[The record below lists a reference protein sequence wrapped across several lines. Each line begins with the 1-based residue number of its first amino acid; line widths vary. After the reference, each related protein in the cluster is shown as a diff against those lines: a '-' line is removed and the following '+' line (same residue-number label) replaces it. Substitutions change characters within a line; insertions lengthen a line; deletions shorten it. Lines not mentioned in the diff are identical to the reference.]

1 MVKMHLWWIPYVAK
15 VHLLVSLS
23 MSKVESVFFL
33 QVSLK
38 RFLEISTL
46 VALLFFIIWS
56 LMLVFYYFTMTWTWN
71 LLVARVVL
79 TLKNR
84 WSENSKKPWQ
94 ELTIIRII
102 NYPSFAS
109 FLTGNCY
116 TFIQVSNFF
125 SKDKGFLKIL

>member
-1 MVKMHLWWIPYVAK
+1 MMNTICRQ
-15 VHLLVSLS
+15 SS
-23 MSKVESVFFL
+23 FISVTFNVQSWKCLFL
-33 QVSLK
+33 QLSLK
-38 RFLEISTL
+38 RFLEISTV